1 MKEFRAN
8 GKLLISGE
16 YFVLDGA
23 LSLGLPT
30 RLGQRMTVE
39 GYISDENNLHWQSF
53 DDENNCWFEAIYRTA
68 DLKILSTSD
77 NDAAI
82 LLQKMLTF
90 VTNQKPKLLSTENA
104 FRVKTY
110 LEFPRNWGLGSS
122 STLVVLLSKWANV
135 DPFELLFNSMKGS
148 GYDIACGMAE
158 GAVIYQ
164 LDNSIPIMTNVDFNP
179 SYRSNVYFVH
189 LNQKQNSREGIAR
202 FREKTALGITPLN
215 EITALTT
222 EFINAKT
229 LEKFNHLIEKHETIV
244 AKTIEL
250 PRAKDLYFQDYEF
263 GEIKSLGA
271 WGGDFIMI
279 TSDKSKAETI
289 QYFKNKGFETILTW
303 NEMIKTDASL
313 DGRFA

>member
-8 GKLLISGE
+8 GKLLLSGE

-39 GYISDENNLHWQSF
+39 EYTSDEKKIHWQGFDHENNSWFEVVYNISDLE
-53 DDENNCWFEAIYRTA
+53 IV
-68 DLKILSTSD
+68 STSD

-90 VTNQKPKLLSTENA
+90 VISKNATLLQTGNA
-104 FRVKTY
+104 FRIKTY

-135 DPFELLFNSMKGS
+135 DPFETLFNSMKGS
-148 GYDIACGMAE
+148 GYDIACGMAN
-158 GAVIYQ
+158 GAVTYQ
-164 LDNSIPIMTNVDFNP
+164 LNGIIPKMAAVDFNP
-179 SYRSNVYFVH
+179 SYAPNVYFVH

-202 FREKTALGITPLN
+202 YRAKTKLGITPLG
-215 EITALTT
+215 EISTLTNQ
-222 EFINAKT
+222 FINAKT
-229 LEKFNHLIEKHETIV
+229 LKQFNKLIAKHETLV

-250 PRAKDLYFQDYEF
+250 SRAKDLYFKDYQF

-271 WGGDFIMI
+271 WGGDFIMA
-279 TSDKSKAETI
+279 TSDKPKDETI
-289 QYFKNKGFETILTW
+289 QYFKNKGFETVLSW
-303 NEMIKTDASL
+303 DEMIK
-313 DGRFA
+313 